1 MIADQL
7 KRESAELEK
16 EEDKSL
22 RPKNFSKSVKKA
34 QTDCL
39 NTIFGFTKITWLMHP
54 DKIIT
59 DMITDKDGYEMFS
72 KYLLITSS
80 LYQTHFQFICL
91 FHSIMNAK
99 VSWNDSVYFI
109 SVLLFFNLAESFT
122 LILLS
127 PLYSYEIFIITFQ
140 RTD

>member
-39 NTIFGFTKITWLMHP
+39 NTIFGFTKIMWLMQP
-54 DKIIT
+54 DIIIT
-59 DMITDKDGYEMFS
+59 NMISDKDGYEMFS
-72 KYLLITSS
+72 KYLLMTSS

-91 FHSIMNAK
+91 FHSIVHAK
-99 VSWNDSVYFI
+99 VS
-109 SVLLFFNLAESFT
+109 
-122 LILLS
+122 
-127 PLYSYEIFIITFQ
+127 
-140 RTD
+140 